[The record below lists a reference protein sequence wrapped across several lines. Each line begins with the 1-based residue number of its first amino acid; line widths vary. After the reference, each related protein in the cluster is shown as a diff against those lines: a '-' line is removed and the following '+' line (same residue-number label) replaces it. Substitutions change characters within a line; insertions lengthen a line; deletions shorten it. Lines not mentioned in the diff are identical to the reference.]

1 MKKAENKPEDFII
14 PENSI
19 DEKAETSEVE
29 MNDEVLEN
37 ISIADMMAQI
47 DEKIAE
53 LDRMEKENEQE
64 EETEDLSI
72 GEMNPYTGREYE
84 SNSVRMHPKRI
95 GYVQVYS
102 RKDHKWQDM
111 TEWAF
116 LGEQERKKVE
126 LGDDYVS
133 PIYLD

>member
-64 EETEDLSI
+64 EEKIFASI
-72 GEMNPYTGREYE
+72 KKVLEENQLEYSFHSE
-84 SNSVRMHPKRI
+84 SVKRI
-95 GYVQVYS
+95 ESFICY
-102 RKDHKWQDM
+102 RK
-111 TEWAF
+111 
-116 LGEQERKKVE
+116 
-126 LGDDYVS
+126 
-133 PIYLD
+133 